1 MGKARTFCTCQQSQ
15 VQVTAGEMASV
26 MNLSVSLEAWDV
38 KEEEEQKILLS
49 IKENSLKPVGEKHS
63 GVSGR

>member
-1 MGKARTFCTCQQSQ
+1 MGKPRTFCMCQQSQ

-26 MNLSVSLEAWDV
+26 MNLSVSLEAWYV

-49 IKENSLKPVGEKHS
+49 SRKYFLSKKTA
-63 GVSGR
+63 